1 MKIKKQLILTTLV
14 ILLSG
19 FLGFSELIEKI
30 YAVVNGELI
39 TYSELK
45 SAELDFT
52 RALAQQYEGEELA
65 KQVEEMKK
73 TLLERLI
80 EQKLIL
86 SYALEKNYEVDGEV
100 ELIIKDVKKQNNLN
114 TDEELRRALASQG
127 ISLEEWKK
135 QLKENRIQGRF
146 ISEMIGSKINI
157 DTAAIMEYYKKNIK
171 DYTLPLK
178 VTLNC
183 IFLDKANYLGERLLK
198 EKMAAVDGEIKTS
211 SFAEAAKKYTEL
223 PGGEILL
230 GEFKQGELDSTLEQ
244 AALKLKKEEISGWVE
259 TDTGWYILQLVKR
272 EEPQLVEYKN
282 VRAEIENKLR
292 MEEQNKKLDEYIE
305 ELKKESYI
313 KIYKDF

>member
-1 MKIKKQLILTTLV
+1 MKINKQLILTTLV
-14 ILLSG
+14 ILLSS
-19 FLGFSELIEKI
+19 FLGFSDVIEKI

-45 SAELDFT
+45 SAEMDLT

-65 KQVEEMKK
+65 KQVAEMKK

-86 SYALEKNYEVDGEV
+86 SYAKEKNYDVDGEV

-127 ISLEEWKK
+127 INFEEWKK
-135 QLKENRIQGRF
+135 QIKENRIQGRF
-146 ISEMIGSKINI
+146 IGEMIGPKINI
-157 DTAAIMEYYKKNIK
+157 DSSAIMEYYRKNIK

-178 VTLNC
+178 LTLNC
-183 IFLDKANYLGERLLK
+183 IFLDKTNYLGERLLK
-198 EKMAAVDGEIKTS
+198 EKMAAIDEEIKTS
-211 SFAEAAKKYTEL
+211 SFEEVAKANSEL

-230 GEFKQGELDSTLEQ
+230 GEFKQGELDSAIEE
-244 AALKLKKEEISGWVE
+244 AALKLKKDEVSGWVE

-292 MEEQNKKLDEYIE
+292 MEEQNKELDEYIE

>member
-1 MKIKKQLILTTLV
+1 MKINKQLILTTLV

-19 FLGFSELIEKI
+19 FLGFSEVIEKI

-45 SAELDFT
+45 SAEMDLT

-65 KQVEEMKK
+65 KQAAEMKK

-86 SYALEKNYEVDGEV
+86 SYAKEKNYDVDGEV
-100 ELIIKDVKKQNNLN
+100 ELILKDVKKQNNLN

-127 ISLEEWKK
+127 INFEEWKK
-135 QLKENRIQGRF
+135 QIKENRIQGRF
-146 ISEMIGSKINI
+146 IGEMIGAKINI
-157 DTAAIMEYYKKNIK
+157 DSAAIMEYYRKNIK

-178 VTLNC
+178 LTLNC
-183 IFLDKANYLGERLLK
+183 IFLDKANYLGERLLN
-198 EKMAAVDGEIKTS
+198 EKMKTIDEALKTS
-211 SFAEAAKKYTEL
+211 SFEEVAKANSEL

-230 GEFKQGELDSTLEQ
+230 GEFKQGELDSTLEE
-244 AALKLKKEEISGWVE
+244 AALKLKKDEASGWVE

-272 EEPQLVEYKN
+272 EDPQLVEYKN
-282 VRAEIENKLR
+282 VRADIENKLR
-292 MEEQNKKLDEYIE
+292 MEEQNKKLDEYLE

-313 KIYKDF
+313 KIYENF

>member
-1 MKIKKQLILTTLV
+1 MKINKQLILTTLV
-14 ILLSG
+14 ILLSS
-19 FLGFSELIEKI
+19 FLGFSDVIEKI

-45 SAELDFT
+45 SAEMDLT

-65 KQVEEMKK
+65 KQVAEMKK

-86 SYALEKNYEVDGEV
+86 SYAKEKNYDVDGEV

-127 ISLEEWKK
+127 INLEEWKK
-135 QLKENRIQGRF
+135 QIKENRIQGRF
-146 ISEMIGSKINI
+146 IGETIGPKINI
-157 DTAAIMEYYKKNIK
+157 DSSAIMEYYRKNIK

-178 VTLNC
+178 LTLNC
-183 IFLDKANYLGERLLK
+183 IFLDKTNYLGERLLK
-198 EKMAAVDGEIKTS
+198 EKMAAIDEEIKTS
-211 SFAEAAKKYTEL
+211 SFEEVAKANSEL

-230 GEFKQGELDSTLEQ
+230 GEFKQGELDSAIEE
-244 AALKLKKEEISGWVE
+244 AALKLKKDEVSGWVE
-259 TDTGWYILQLVKR
+259 TDSGWYILQLVKR
-272 EEPQLVEYKN
+272 EDPQLVEYKN